1 MPTQPP
7 QVRAAHL
14 KALAAALR
22 ALGSPAAGQVRAR
35 AAEALERIAA
45 AGRLDWMPA
54 TDLVELCAAAEAE
67 VGAVALERWGSA
79 AFDATVRAPL
89 ARAFYEAALALE
101 RWNPALV
108 LSYLVQAWPL
118 LYRSCGE
125 LVLASTEPGCARI
138 VHVPVP
144 PLLRRTATVLPL
156 VGAIGSIPAH
166 CRRQGGATAE
176 WDEDS
181 DRFVYVVRWS

>member
-1 MPTQPP
+1 MPTTPQ

-22 ALGSPAAGQVRAR
+22 ALGSPAAGQIRAR
-35 AAEALERIAA
+35 TAEALERIAA

-54 TDLVELCAAAEAE
+54 TDLVELCAAAEEE